1 MPKIMTCIN
10 QEVFSIKHHLLVF
23 VCRTQCRPVWYHKY
37 RAIFSFCWTNE
48 KHVYFLLLVV
58 SVILPKPTCSPNMQ
72 TIEKCVCLGFMSFL
86 FSCFIIVYFFLCV
99 SSAAVAIALL
109 LVLTHFYTYYLL
121 LLNWFLFFLLFLLLS
136 VFFRLLGI
144 RRTILRH
151 LGCFRRNV
159 FNGFDPKLVCN
170 IARPIYSHKRSVK
183 VRKMFTV
190 FFFSGPSTMNCC
202 SIATKAPTK
211 PIVPPIVGVKQEKL
225 LQQTH

>member
-10 QEVFSIKHHLLVF
+10 QEVFSIKHHLLIF

-37 RAIFSFCWTNE
+37 RDIFFFVERTRKTRIFFTGGVGESSHSHSLAKYADHWKMCLSWFY
-48 KHVYFLLLVV
+48 VVPFLMFHHC
-58 SVILPKPTCSPNMQ
+58 VI
-72 TIEKCVCLGFMSFL
+72 
-86 FSCFIIVYFFLCV
+86 FLCV
-99 SSAAVAIALL
+99 SSAAISIALL

-190 FFFSGPSTMNCC
+190 FFFSDHQRRTAVASQQ
-202 SIATKAPTK
+202 KRRQK

>member
-1 MPKIMTCIN
+1 MKNTYIFCWWWWW
-10 QEVFSIKHHLLVF
+10 
-23 VCRTQCRPVWYHKY
+23 CRWFFPNPLAHQICRPLK
-37 RAIFSFCWTNE
+37 N
-48 KHVYFLLLVV
+48 V
-58 SVILPKPTCSPNMQ
+58 SVLVLCR
-72 TIEKCVCLGFMSFL
+72 SFSHVSSL
-86 FSCFIIVYFFLCV
+86 CNFLCV
-99 SSAAVAIALL
+99 SSAAVSIALL

-190 FFFSGPSTMNCC
+190 FFFLDHQRRTAVAS
-202 SIATKAPTK
+202 
-211 PIVPPIVGVKQEKL
+211 
-225 LQQTH
+225 QQKRRQNPLFHQLSE

>member
-1 MPKIMTCIN
+1 MCLSWFYVVPFLM
-10 QEVFSIKHHLLVF
+10 FHHCVIF
-23 VCRTQCRPVWYHKY
+23 CVCRQRP
-37 RAIFSFCWTNE
+37 S
-48 KHVYFLLLVV
+48 L
-58 SVILPKPTCSPNMQ
+58 TCS
-72 TIEKCVCLGFMSFL
+72 
-86 FSCFIIVYFFLCV
+86 
-99 SSAAVAIALL
+99 
-109 LVLTHFYTYYLL
+109 HFYTYYLL

-190 FFFSGPSTMNCC
+190 FFFFGPSTKNCC

-225 LQQTH
+225 FNRHTKPPINQITSQTSEYAEKYQKVRYRPENLNEFGLSKNDSHDDGRLENDRN